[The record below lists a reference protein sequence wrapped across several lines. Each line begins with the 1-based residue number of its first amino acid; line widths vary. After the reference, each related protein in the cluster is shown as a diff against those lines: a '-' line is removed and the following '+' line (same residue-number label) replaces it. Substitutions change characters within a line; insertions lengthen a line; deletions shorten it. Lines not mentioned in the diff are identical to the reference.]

1 MGRLLGKEDF
11 IDTFG
16 VNLTRGEPPKRKLRG
31 QVDNGDYT
39 PEELQIFREFENL
52 LRGSTLDDDSDF
64 KKKLKELAEKRL
76 KEPKPKKE
84 K

>member
-16 VNLTRGEPPKRKLRG
+16 VNLNRQPLERKPSEVAEPA
-31 QVDNGDYT
+31 DYT
-39 PEELQIFREFENL
+39 PEELQIFREFEDL
-52 LRGSTLDDDSDF
+52 LRGSTLDENSDF
-64 KKKLKELAEKRL
+64 KRKLKELAENRL
-76 KEPKPKKE
+76 KQHKPKKS

>member
-16 VNLTRGEPPKRKLRG
+16 VNLNRQPLERKRSEVAEPA
-31 QVDNGDYT
+31 DYT
-39 PEELQIFREFENL
+39 PEELQIFREFESL
-52 LRGSTLDDDSDF
+52 LRGSTLDENSDF
-64 KKKLKELAEKRL
+64 KRKLKELAENRL
-76 KEPKPKKE
+76 KQHKPKKS

>member
-16 VNLTRGEPPKRKLRG
+16 VNLNLQPLERK
-31 QVDNGDYT
+31 VSKVAEVADYT
-39 PEELQIFREFENL
+39 PEELQIFHEFEDL
-52 LRGSTLDDDSDF
+52 LRGSTLDENSDF
-64 KKKLKELAEKRL
+64 KRKLKELAENRL
-76 KEPKPKKE
+76 KQHKSKKS

>member
-1 MGRLLGKEDF
+1 MFRWWCH

-16 VNLTRGEPPKRKLRG
+16 VNLNRRDPLRRKLAG

-64 KKKLKELAEKRL
+64 KKKLKQLAEKRL
-76 KEPKPKKE
+76 KGPKPKKE